1 MVVLRFRPMMIDLS
15 WRRGKELTQSQDG
28 SAASDTAQY
37 IEGMAKEL
45 RILAA
50 KGDLGFLA
58 YLPSMVSRKHGAPPN
73 RTICFNAVPAFD
85 FQP

>member
-1 MVVLRFRPMMIDLS
+1 MMIDLS

-50 KGDLGFLA
+50 KGDLGFLS
-58 YLPSMVSRKHGAPPN
+58 YLPSMVEQEAR
-73 RTICFNAVPAFD
+73 RTTKSD
-85 FQP
+85 DLLQRRSSL